1 MTLRTVVVWI
11 ALGFALLTTSAA
23 AQNTATTG
31 SLTGVVKDAQGGVL
45 PGTSVAAVHEPT
57 GTSYETVTESDGS
70 FHLLNVRVGGPYTV
84 TVNLQGFK
92 TFTQMG
98 VFAKLGEATNL
109 PVQLQIATVSET
121 VEVRAEAAS
130 AIFSPAHAGA
140 AANISS
146 DAIESLPTIQRN
158 IFDLVRTSPYF
169 NATSSGNETYVTV
182 AGRNNLQQHAD

>member
-1 MTLRTVVVWI
+1 MKLGTAVVSI
-11 ALGFALLTTSAA
+11 ALGVALWSASAA

-57 GTSYETVTESDGS
+57 GTSYETVTESDGR

-92 TFTQMG
+92 TFTQTG
-98 VFAKLGEATNL
+98 VFATLGEATNL

-121 VEVRAEAAS
+121 VEVRGETGS

-140 AANISS
+140 VANISP
-146 DAIESLPTIQRN
+146 DVIEALPTIQRN

-169 NATSSGNETYVTV
+169 NATSSGNETYVIV
-182 AGRNNLQQHAD
+182 AGRN